1 LIEPILSALFDVHN
15 GTARLL
21 ASKKAEFATLY
32 ETKFG
37 KKAPKIDSDSNEEK
51 PPRVFHLVVSP
62 AHDLTP
68 K

>member
-32 ETKFG
+32 E